1 MKKHLLLLAAIVL
14 LVACAQAAP
23 PPAQEAVVV
32 TPTPRPAG
40 QPTSAPATSI
50 TPRPSVVP
58 APTLVSTAAPTQT
71 TNPSL
76 YAGPL
81 DLVAAQVPIG
91 DCAQPSPFELPAQGV
106 GQLAFVP
113 TEVCANGE
121 LGLFE
126 IGARMYVA
134 VSGLGAAAFT
144 IVDVTDAAQPAIV
157 GAWRWSP
164 DAITYD
170 LKPFRQGGR
179 WYLALAMEN
188 QRNFYDGPCG
198 IAIVE
203 VTDPGAPVLLGRHDG
218 TTVGS
223 DIAWCNVHTT
233 QIDVDAA
240 GDGAFLLASSK
251 DTFDLR
257 VLDIRDLAQ
266 VREINVYH
274 LHAHPHGGYPNFA
287 GSYVHDTTIVGD
299 RVYVAYWTAG
309 VVVLDRRQLVS
320 GAEVVAL
327 NPPGSIA
334 PPQFNAHHSFPT
346 ADGNFLFVEA
356 EDRPDGLRLFDIRDL
371 SQPRE
376 VLSIGLEDPQS
387 TPHNLLV
394 DGDLLF
400 VGWYRDGVQVFRY
413 DVSDPDR
420 PAVERVAF
428 QEVRERERAN
438 PYDGVWGVRVHLCRA
453 GERTTRCVYAADITL
468 GLVVLELEE
477 P

>member
-1 MKKHLLLLAAIVL
+1 MKKHLLILAAIVL
-14 LVACAQAAP
+14 LVACAPGAP
-23 PPAQEAVVV
+23 PVQEAIVV
-32 TPTPRPAG
+32 TP
-40 QPTSAPATSI
+40 QPTSRPAATPAPGA
-50 TPRPSVVP
+50 TPRPSVAP
-58 APTLVSTAAPTQT
+58 APTLVPTAAPTQT

-76 YAGPL
+76 YAGSL

-91 DCAQPSPFELPAQGV
+91 DCAQPSPFDLPVRGV
-106 GQLAFVP
+106 AQLAFVP
-113 TEVCANGE
+113 TEICANGE
-121 LGLFE
+121 LGQFA
-126 IGARMYVA
+126 IGARTYIA

-144 IVDVTDAAQPAIV
+144 IVDVTDAARPAIV
-157 GAWRWSP
+157 GAWSWSP

-188 QRNFYDGPCG
+188 QRNFYDSPCG

-203 VTDPGAPVLLGRHDG
+203 VTDPRAPVLLGRHDG

-233 QIDVDAA
+233 QVDVDAA
-240 GDGAFLLASSK
+240 GDGAFLLVSSR

-274 LHAHPHGGYPNFA
+274 LHAHPHGGYPDFA

-309 VVVLDRRQLVS
+309 VMVLDRRQLVS

-327 NPPGSIA
+327 NAPGSIA
-334 PPQFNAHHSFPT
+334 PQRFNAHHSFPT

-376 VLSIGLEDPQS
+376 VLSITLEDPQS
-387 TPHNLLV
+387 APHNLLV
-394 DGDLLF
+394 EGDLLF

-413 DVSDPDR
+413 DTSDPER

-438 PYDGVWGVRVHLCRA
+438 PYDGVWGVRVHPCQA
-453 GERTTRCVYAADITL
+453 GGRSTTCVYAADITL
-468 GLVVLELEE
+468 GLLVLELEE
-477 P
+477 R